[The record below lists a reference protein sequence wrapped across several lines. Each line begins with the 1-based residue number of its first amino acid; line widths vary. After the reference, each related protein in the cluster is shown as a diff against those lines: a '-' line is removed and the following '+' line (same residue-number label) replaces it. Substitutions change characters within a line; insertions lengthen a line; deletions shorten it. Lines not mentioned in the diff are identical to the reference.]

1 MGSQSHINHKDSA
14 LPSKSCK
21 GNFQNES
28 RTQPFLN
35 ILIIIFLCKSFD
47 HGVQIYFTLYLSP
60 TPYDLQWGYLLKIWA
75 RTYFPSA
82 SLRPDDLATHYV
94 WFYLL
99 STSPC
104 TLNCPE
110 HDKHVT
116 AFVMAVLFA

>member
-21 GNFQNES
+21 GNLQNGS

-35 ILIIIFLCKSFD
+35 ILIIISLRKSFD

-82 SLRPDDLATHYV
+82 SIRPDDLLPFMFGFIYFPPPLA
-94 WFYLL
+94 LL
-99 STSPC
+99 
-104 TLNCPE
+104 
-110 HDKHVT
+110 T
-116 AFVMAVLFA
+116 ALSMTGMLLPL